1 MTDTKQICEAIKGLP
16 DNDRLQLH
24 VRPTYKSDEWGMNRY
39 LTTESDASIATDDLK
54 ALVAEN
60 ARLKTEV
67 VAANKGAQV
76 NALVNE
82 SLAKKLKLAVEAL
95 SDARSHLFAIYN
107 GDWPSD
113 ISPTP
118 AGFAQFAVN
127 DIDATL
133 AKIKEPSKGR
143 DV

>member
-60 ARLKTEV
+60 ERFGKILGTAQK
-67 VAANKGAQV
+67 AAK
-76 NALVNE
+76 
-82 SLAKKLKLAVEAL
+82 
-95 SDARSHLFAIYN
+95 LFADTLPPKGGQAIARDLLETIN
-107 GDWPSD
+107 E
-113 ISPTP
+113 
-118 AGFAQFAVN
+118 
-127 DIDATL
+127 TL
-133 AKIKEPSKGR
+133 ATHGGN
-143 DV
+143 DD

>member
-60 ARLKTEV
+60 KALKEEI
-67 VAANKGAQV
+67 K
-76 NALVNE
+76 
-82 SLAKKLKLAVEAL
+82 
-95 SDARSHLFAIYN
+95 DFMC
-107 GDWPSD
+107 DPSFD
-113 ISPTP
+113 CQQCEPLRTRYFD
-118 AGFAQFAVN
+118 GGN
-127 DIDATL
+127 D
-133 AKIKEPSKGR
+133 GQR
-143 DV
+143 